1 MNTLDLVIE
10 LMSLNDEQLAQRVI
24 DNNDVQNCLLELY
37 DLLWEQ
43 SISEED

>member
-10 LMSLNDEQLAQRVI
+10 LISLNDEQLAQRVI
-24 DNNDVQNCLLELY
+24 DDNDVQNCLLELY